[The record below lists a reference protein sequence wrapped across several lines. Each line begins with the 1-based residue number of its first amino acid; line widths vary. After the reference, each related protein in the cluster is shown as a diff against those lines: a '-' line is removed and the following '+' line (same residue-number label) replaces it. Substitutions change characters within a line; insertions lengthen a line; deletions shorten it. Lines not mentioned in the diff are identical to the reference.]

1 MQFLD
6 RKAEICILFWLASN
20 GEDIG
25 EVRLMGAKTSQSPT
39 FYSPLLVIRVT
50 FHRLQDVDMIE
61 ELGDSSYFLNSLA
74 LDVHDLSTI
83 IF

>member
-1 MQFLD
+1 MAVRFLD

-39 FYSPLLVIRVT
+39 FYSPLLVIRVMS
-50 FHRLQDVDMIE
+50 DD
-61 ELGDSSYFLNSLA
+61 A
-74 LDVHDLSTI
+74 LIAIAVLFPSRV
-83 IF
+83 